1 MENIL
6 LLVILAIVAL
16 IIYTKFDI
24 LSLKESFSADDTFKT
39 RKKNIKNLKNCL
51 NENSNNMNDE
61 ITKLEKTYNTLVY
74 KDKTF
79 DDLKTDE
86 KNEKNKILEKL
97 KNKMDTISKLT
108 SEQVEINNNYNKKK
122 IVDLEDN
129 LKDLETLLKVEKTIK
144 NPYNGF
150 YSELN
155 GLKLGV
161 SPTKNNKYK
170 ININGGCLE
179 DKGNMNYGVK
189 ICSDNKT
196 QDFNIFKISS
206 AGYYNSILE
215 PSLDK
220 VRDTDKI
227 EYPFYVIKSANTEK
241 CLQNNFGKLSIQ
253 PCVVKKSQRWNK
265 LNKVKCI

>member
-16 IIYTKFDI
+16 IIYTKFNI
-24 LSLKESFSADDTFKT
+24 LSLKESFYNADDIFNT
-39 RKKNIKNLKNCL
+39 RKSEIRNLKTTL
-51 NENSNNMNDE
+51 NTKSKQMNDE
-61 ITKLEKTYNTLVY
+61 ISKLEKKYNTVVY

-79 DDLKTDE
+79 DDLLTRD
-86 KNEKNKILEKL
+86 NENEILDKL
-97 KNKMDTISKLT
+97 KNKMNTINELT
-108 SEQVEINNNYNKKK
+108 SEQVEINDNYNKKK
-122 IVDLEDN
+122 ITNMEND
-129 LKDLETLLKVEKTIK
+129 LKDLETLLKIEKTIK
-144 NPYNGF
+144 TPYNGF
-150 YSELN
+150 YSILN

-170 ININGGCLE
+170 VNINGGCLE
-179 DKGNMNYGVK
+179 DRGNMNYGVK

-206 AGYYNSILE
+206 SGFYNSILE

-220 VRDTDKI
+220 VRDSDNI
-227 EYPFYVIKSANTEK
+227 EYPFYVIKSSNTDK

-265 LNKVKCI
+265 LNKVKCQ

>member
-24 LSLKESFSADDTFKT
+24 LSLKESFYDADATFNT
-39 RKKNIKNLKNCL
+39 RKNEIRQLKTGL
-51 NENSNNMNDE
+51 NTNSKSMNDE

-74 KDKTF
+74 KDKSF
-79 DDLKTDE
+79 DDLNTSD
-86 KNEKNKILEKL
+86 NENEILEKL
-97 KNKMDTISKLT
+97 KNKMDTISRLT
-108 SEQVEINNNYNKKK
+108 SEQVETNNNYNKKK

-150 YSELN
+150 YSVLN

-170 ININGGCLE
+170 VNVNGGCLE
-179 DKGNMNYGVK
+179 DRGNMNYGVK

-220 VRDTDKI
+220 VRDTDQI

-241 CLQNNFGKLSIQ
+241 CIQNNFGKLSIQ